1 MDPDANLEEQLR
13 LATSL
18 LDVGDI
24 ELDEADMVDTATVLR
39 LAELVQALD
48 EWIAGGGFLPKAWQ
62 RRGVTTVPTK
72 LLLPWQKER
81 ATE

>member
-13 LATSL
+13 IIAL
-18 LDVGDI
+18 LNDEGAECADVDD
-24 ELDEADMVDTATVLR
+24 LVLHGER
-39 LAELVQALD
+39 LAELVQALH
-48 EWIAGGGFLPKAWQ
+48 EWIAGGGFLPKAWR
-62 RRGVTTVPTK
+62 RRGVTTIPTK